1 MGASQLPSVP
11 ENLPL
16 STIPVYQNQV
26 TNTVVQPDPLL
37 EKLALSKASSNLDA
51 LLTNVKPVEHDNP
64 WDWVPDQPLKGGFPC
79 IGKGAPNTCD
89 TSRYSDDC
97 KLSKKHFY

>member
-1 MGASQLPSVP
+1 LGASQLPSVP

-64 WDWVPDQPLKGGFPC
+64 WDWVPDQPLNQKNIFT
-79 IGKGAPNTCD
+79 NLSL
-89 TSRYSDDC
+89 TSSRVRYQYHEPSD
-97 KLSKKHFY
+97 LHILMN